1 VGSMT
6 SLLVLWSA
14 ASAAVGVL
22 AIVVAVRER
31 RRGSGWW
38 MLPAI
43 CGVLLIASSVLRL
56 VGAS

>member
-1 VGSMT
+1 MT

-56 VGAS
+56 VWAS

>member
-1 VGSMT
+1 MT
-6 SLLVLWSA
+6 SLLVLWSV

-31 RRGSGWW
+31 RRGSRWW
-38 MLPAI
+38 LLPGI

-56 VGAS
+56 VWAA